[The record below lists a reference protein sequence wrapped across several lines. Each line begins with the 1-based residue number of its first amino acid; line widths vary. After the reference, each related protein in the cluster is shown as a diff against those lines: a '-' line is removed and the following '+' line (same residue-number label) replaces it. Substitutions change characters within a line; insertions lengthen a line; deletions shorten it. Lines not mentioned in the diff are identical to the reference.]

1 MTAAML
7 RQTAVAAANVKSETH
22 MARFPRSVSVRLM
35 VLDCGVNA
43 GRAPSVPGTFNYF

>member
-7 RQTAVAAANVKSETH
+7 RHTAAAAANVKSEIH

-43 GRAPSVPGTFNYF
+43 GRGLPFPDL